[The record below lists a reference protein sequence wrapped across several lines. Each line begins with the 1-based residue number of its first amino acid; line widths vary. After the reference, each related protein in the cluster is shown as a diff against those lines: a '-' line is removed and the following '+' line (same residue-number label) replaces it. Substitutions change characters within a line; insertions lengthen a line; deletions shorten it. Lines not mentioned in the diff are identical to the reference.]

1 MLRRKLQAN
10 SQLLLEGTEQWGQG
24 RMGGLIRHLPN
35 GVELLPQAEMLC
47 TVSLSLC
54 KRPP

>member
-10 SQLLLEGTEQWGQG
+10 GQLLLEGKEQWEQG

-35 GVELLPQAEMLC
+35 GVERLPQAEMLC
-47 TVSLSLC
+47 TVIPLLF
-54 KRPP
+54 KRPL

>member
-24 RMGGLIRHLPN
+24 RMGELIWHLPN

-47 TVSLSLC
+47 TVSLSLS